1 MTTIMDLYNWAIEN
15 DALDLPIG
23 LQYQDEG
30 GYYDGNTY
38 LYSIDQIDRGN
49 DMYTD
54 DLSISIESEGGEK
67 YILLE

>member
-30 GYYDGNTY
+30 GYYEGNTY
-38 LYSIDQIDRGN
+38 LHSVDQIDRGN
-49 DMYTD
+49 DMD
-54 DLSISIESEGGEK
+54 NSDLSVSIESRGEEK
-67 YILLE
+67 YILLG

>member
-30 GYYDGNTY
+30 GYYEGNTY
-38 LYSIDQIDRGN
+38 LHSIDQIDRGN
-49 DMYTD
+49 DMYD
-54 DLSISIESEGGEK
+54 SDLTASIESMDNKK
-67 YILLE
+67 YILLG

>member
-30 GYYDGNTY
+30 GYYNGNTY
-38 LYSIDQIDRGN
+38 LHSIDQINRGN
-49 DMYTD
+49 DMYND
-54 DLSISIESEGGEK
+54 DLSVSIESEEGKK

>member
-30 GYYDGNTY
+30 GYYNGNTY

>member
-1 MTTIMDLYNWAIEN
+1 MDLYNWAIEN

-30 GYYDGNTY
+30 GYYNGNTY